1 MKYPDK
7 KDYEIYM
14 RLKDINNFITKEMEK
29 IENLY
34 FSKVLSMEVDE
45 LCLSIRSLNC
55 LKCDDI
61 IYIGD
66 LVQKSEGELLRI
78 PNFGKKSLKEI
89 KEVLQEDEL
98 KEWGLCLGM
107 SGFIFNRNNFLE
119 KERAN
124 ELLAL

>member
-29 IENLY
+29 IENVY

-55 LKCDDI
+55 LKYDDI

-89 KEVLQEDEL
+89 KEIY
-98 KEWGLCLGM
+98 KKM
-107 SGFIFNRNNFLE
+107 N
-119 KERAN
+119 
-124 ELLAL
+124 

>member
-29 IENLY
+29 IENVY

-55 LKCDDI
+55 LKYDDI

-89 KEVLQEDEL
+89 KEILQEDEL
-98 KEWGLCLGM
+98 KEWGLFLGM

-119 KERAN
+119 KERASV
-124 ELLAL
+124 